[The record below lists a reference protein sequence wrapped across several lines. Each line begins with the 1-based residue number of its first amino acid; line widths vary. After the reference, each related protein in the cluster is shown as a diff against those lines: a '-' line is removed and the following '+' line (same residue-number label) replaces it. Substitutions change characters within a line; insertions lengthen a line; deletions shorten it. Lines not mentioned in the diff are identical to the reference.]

1 MEICGKWII
10 FFKKS
15 LLVRNNYL
23 SLHQNKP
30 VRAWMG
36 NKINFVERDL
46 RPVVR
51 PVLKGRFRNVTVCV
65 VKLRNFEPDT
75 AVMQQRRL
83 RKVDYIYI
91 CRLTVPLIYNK
102 VVLFSDS
109 THFVYMDRRECN
121 VRWIVCIYI
130 T

>member
-1 MEICGKWII
+1 
-10 FFKKS
+10 
-15 LLVRNNYL
+15 
-23 SLHQNKP
+23 
-30 VRAWMG
+30 MG

-51 PVLKGRFRNVTVCV
+51 PVSKGRFRNVTVCV

-91 CRLTVPLIYNK
+91 CRLIVSLIYNK
-102 VVLFSDS
+102 AVLFSES
-109 THFVYMDRRECN
+109 THFCVYGQEGMQRQVDCMH
-121 VRWIVCIYI
+121 IYHLTWAGLTLLI
-130 T
+130 LR